1 MIIQKNNYRNMKK
14 KLETILV
21 LNNNLNY
28 MQNTF
33 NLNQMKLIMNIYSKK
48 INGK

>member
-14 KLETILV
+14 KLEIILV

-28 MQNTF
+28 MQNIF
-33 NLNQMKLIMNIYSKK
+33 NLNQMKPIMNIYNKK